1 MRRNTVLTG
10 LALAGFAS
18 LVTISCG
25 DNTKATKV
33 LDPIGSVSIAAPTAP
48 PVVLQIGETHQF
60 TAEVRYA
67 TGELV
72 ERQFTLTYG
81 SSDLAI
87 VTINSSGLAT
97 ALSPGNVTITA
108 EVEGVQGTA
117 VVMVPVPGAQL
128 ALDPDSVEMDRGATL
143 QLTATVYDADHNIV
157 SLPVGYTSADPAV
170 ATVSG
175 SGLVSALAAGH
186 TSVTAASGSLSDV
199 VQIVVTEPVATVDL
213 QPATALIAVDDTI
226 LFTATPKDASGQALN
241 RTVTWTSSDPAV
253 ATVDETGRVIGTGV
267 GDATITAS
275 AGTRHGGGSVTVQA
289 KVDSVA
295 ITSGASGG
303 GPMEPGET
311 LQLTA
316 TAYDEDGNVLTNR
329 TVTWASNNEA
339 AATVDQAG
347 LVTAVN
353 TGDAT
358 ITATVQRVSAT
369 YDVRVVGETTT
380 TGNNASVPI
389 IFAEGIG
396 ITQLPVSDDPGIR
409 PTTTEGFTVD
419 TLPFWAS
426 SNTPDCGTTYYCQGG
441 ANTWRPEFLDGS
453 TLGMQS
459 AQVDWGDNLKSHTFS
474 AGSSLR
480 IEIRL
485 SAYNTTLLGF
495 NMPYVSGSGTTEMQG
510 TDGSTAA
517 MVPYIYAVTPR
528 LMIEKLDGEGGSP
541 VATIFDGAIWDGSFT
556 AEVNVGGAVAYG
568 YNLKG
573 VDAGWY
579 RITFSLDNSAT
590 VGGATIQRNVSLD
603 QLEPPTGEE
612 LYTPQLSGQ
621 TSWLD
626 IELTP

>member
-1 MRRNTVLTG
+1 MRGQRVLTG
-10 LALAGFAS
+10 LALAAFAA
-18 LVTISCG
+18 LATVSCG
-25 DNTKATKV
+25 DNSKPTAV
-33 LDPIGSVSIAAPTAP
+33 LEAIGSVSIAAPTAP
-48 PVVLQIGETHQF
+48 PFVLQIGETHQF
-60 TAEVRYA
+60 TAEVRNA
-67 TGELV
+67 SGDLV
-72 ERQFTLTYG
+72 TREFAVLFS
-81 SSDLAI
+81 SSDPAS
-87 VTINSSGLAT
+87 VSINSSGVAT
-97 ALSPGNVTITA
+97 AIAPGTVTITA

-117 VVMVPVPGAQL
+117 LISVPVPGASL
-128 ALDPDSVEMDRGATL
+128 ALDPDSVEMDRGTTL
-143 QLTATVYDADHNIV
+143 QLSATVYDAEGNV
-157 SLPVGYTSADPAV
+157 LGLPITYTSADSEV
-170 ATVSG
+170 VTVG
-175 SGLVSALAAGH
+175 ASGLMSALAAGH

-199 VQIVVTEPVATVDL
+199 VQVVVTEPVATVEI
-213 QPATALIAVDDTI
+213 QPTTALISVDDTL
-226 LFTATPKDASGQALN
+226 LFTATAKDASGTTLN
-241 RTVTWTSSDPAV
+241 RTITWTSSDPAV
-253 ATVDETGRVIGTGV
+253 ATVDATGQVIGTGV
-267 GDATITAS
+267 GSVTITAS
-275 AGTRHGGGSVTVQA
+275 AGQKHGGGSVTVQA

-295 ITSGASGG
+295 ITSGVQGG

-339 AATVDQAG
+339 TATVDQTG

-369 YDVRVVGETTT
+369 YDVRVVGESTTS
-380 TGNNASVPI
+380 GNNASAPI

-396 ITQLPVSDDPGIR
+396 ITGLAVSDDPGIR
-409 PTTTEGFTVD
+409 PTTAEGFTVD

-426 SNTPDCGTTYYCQGG
+426 TNMPDCGEGYYCQGG

-480 IEIRL
+480 IEVRL
-485 SAYNTTLLGF
+485 LAYNTTLTGF
-495 NMPYVSGSGTTEMQG
+495 NMPYVSGSGTTEVQG

-528 LMIEKLDGEGGSP
+528 LTIEQISGDGGSV
-541 VATIFDGAIWDGSFT
+541 VATIFDGAIWDGTFT

-573 VDAGWY
+573 VTAGWY
-579 RITFSLDNSAT
+579 RITFSLDGTAT
-590 VGGATIQRNVSLD
+590 VGGASIQRNVSLD
-603 QLEPPTGEE
+603 QLEALTGEE
-612 LYTPQLSGQ
+612 IYAPQLSGQ
-621 TSWLD
+621 KSWID